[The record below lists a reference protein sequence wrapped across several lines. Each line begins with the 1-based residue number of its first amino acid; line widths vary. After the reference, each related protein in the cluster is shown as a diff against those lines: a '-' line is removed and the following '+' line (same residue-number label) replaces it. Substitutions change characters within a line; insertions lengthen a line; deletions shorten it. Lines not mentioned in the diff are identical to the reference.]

1 VTVEL
6 TDFDTDP
13 MLLNCHNGTL
23 RFYPPA
29 DDLPARWEL
38 LPHNRADKLTKI
50 TACDFDP
57 DAPAPLFQATVKW
70 AQPDRGRRRYLRQWL
85 GYNLTGDMGQQ
96 IFQIWYGPLAAN
108 AKSTIGNQCREAIGD
123 YGDTINVESFLDEG
137 QKKRGDQATPDLVR
151 LPGVRFLTAGEPP
164 AGAKINEALIN
175 SVTGGDPMNVRD
187 NFRSFF
193 RFTPEFKFTL
203 WCNDL
208 PTIPR
213 GTAGIWRRVK
223 VMPWEQHKAE
233 HERDPDLPAKLRGE
247 FAGTLAWMVRGLLD
261 WMENGFTEPESVQ
274 LASADYK
281 HDSDPISNFLAYCT
295 APDPAARIQ
304 SSTLFET
311 YEAWGKA
318 VGETT
323 WKIKSF
329 SQAVK
334 AKGLVPK
341 ASNGIHWLGIRLVKT
356 RNDFVDTHGNVL
368 SLDDM
373 AEVPPGGDAG
383 VDFSKLPRTTA
394 PAPPLDD
401 DDDDGVPF

>member
-1 VTVEL
+1 
-6 TDFDTDP
+6 
-13 MLLNCHNGTL
+13 
-23 RFYPPA
+23 
-29 DDLPARWEL
+29 
-38 LPHNRADKLTKI
+38 
-50 TACDFDP
+50 
-57 DAPAPLFQATVKW
+57 
-70 AQPDRGRRRYLRQWL
+70 
-85 GYNLTGDMGQQ
+85 MGEQ

-108 AKSTIGNQCREAIGD
+108 GKSTIGNVCREAIGD

-137 QKKRGDQATPDLVR
+137 QKRRGDQATPDLVR

-164 AGAKINEALIN
+164 SGAKINEALIN

-193 RFTPEFKFTL
+193 RFEPTFKFTL

-208 PTIPR
+208 PQIPR

-223 VMPWEQHKAE
+223 VIPWEQHLTE
-233 HERDPDLPAKLRGE
+233 SERDRDLPKKLRGE
-247 FAGTLAWMVRGLLD
+247 YAGTLAWMVRGLLD
-261 WMENGFTEPESVQ
+261 WLDNGFVEPESVQ

-281 HDSDPISNFLAYCT
+281 HDSDPISNFLAFCT
-295 APDPAARIQ
+295 VPDPTARVQ

-323 WKIKSF
+323 WKQKSF

-334 AKGLVPK
+334 AKGLVSK

-356 RNDFVDTHGNVL
+356 RNDFVDAHGNVL
-368 SLDDM
+368 DLGMNTLDD
-373 AEVPPGGDAG
+373 GSDA
-383 VDFSKLPRTTA
+383 TTPA
-394 PAPPLDD
+394 PPPLDD
-401 DDDDGVPF
+401 DDDDVPF